1 MERKAHVDAAGA
13 VMLIGF
19 AALMAFNQV
28 VIKVSGGGFGPIFMA
43 GLRSLGAIA
52 VMLIWMRLRG
62 IALTTPKSAHLGGV
76 IVGVLFAVEFMA
88 IYTAL
93 DITTVARASIMLY
106 SMPVWLAIAGHFLLP
121 GEALTG
127 KRVVGLSIA
136 MAGVT
141 LALLDRGGGSASL
154 KGDLLGVFAAMCWAG
169 IALTVRLTP
178 LSQVRPEIQLFWQ
191 IAISA
196 PILLLV
202 APVTGD
208 LFREV
213 EAIHLW
219 GLAFQILC
227 IASFGFLFWFWLLA
241 RYPASG
247 VASFSFLSPVLA
259 VFMGWALLGERVALS
274 TWFALGLVT
283 LGLVLINRK

>member
-13 VMLIGF
+13 AMLIGF